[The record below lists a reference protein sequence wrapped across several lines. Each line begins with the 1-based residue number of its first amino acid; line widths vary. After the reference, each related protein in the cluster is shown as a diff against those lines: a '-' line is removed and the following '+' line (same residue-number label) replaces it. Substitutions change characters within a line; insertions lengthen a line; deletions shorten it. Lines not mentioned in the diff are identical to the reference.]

1 MLNRSLKPPV
11 SMPDFEQSVEA
22 TLPEIAK
29 QNPKGVKGFSDAAL
43 KVRDAANDWYQNL
56 KSPYLRNPIDTTSLV
71 GDQVRSIPATD
82 MFETPGIGPATL
94 KRASVYDMRP
104 KTETVTSP
112 ILGPDGQPFTR
123 EVTTVPKKPSLNT
136 VDAIRKDTNAKLKS
150 FFNKEGGD
158 RNAARS
164 NPATA
169 RTEAVNSGTR
179 DLVYDELSRQS
190 GVPVDDIAQNQ
201 ELYGHASDV
210 AKVAGKRATVAGR
223 ANPLSLQ
230 ESLQLHGNPVTQAY
244 NLGTSRMFKNLTDS
258 DAVTNAALDRYRSPN
273 ELNLPARPGYLPQ
286 ATSVIGQTVE
296 RAGRKIPLLN
306 PYAVPVLAS
315 SGTRRR

>member
-1 MLNRSLKPPV
+1 
-11 SMPDFEQSVEA
+11 
-22 TLPEIAK
+22 
-29 QNPKGVKGFSDAAL
+29 
-43 KVRDAANDWYQNL
+43 
-56 KSPYLRNPIDTTSLV
+56 
-71 GDQVRSIPATD
+71 
-82 MFETPGIGPATL
+82 
-94 KRASVYDMRP
+94 
-104 KTETVTSP
+104 
-112 ILGPDGQPFTR
+112 
-123 EVTTVPKKPSLNT
+123 LNT